1 MQILIPGAFNHYKD
15 IMRFITKYPQLIKH
29 AEVYDGVQNSKWNG
43 GRIDCLAPTEL
54 DFNKIKTYNNLG
66 IGVTLTFSNKDIDI
80 NSEIENN
87 ILYKLNN
94 CSLNGVIVRN
104 DNLRQHI
111 RDNYKNLNVQLS
123 IAENKGLN
131 FDYLIS
137 KEKLYDAICPR
148 PEYVFNQNFLAKCNP
163 SKYKVM
169 VNNACQ
175 IRCRYWDL
183 HANAVSEAVQNGIDN
198 YKQAFAICECW
209 KRTGKIVTPTFT
221 HKCKVFKGDFNK
233 IDVDYSTEDIKKAI
247 ELGYDKFKIS
257 GRELKSNVYIDEVE
271 IYIKRILA
279 AYFD

>member
-15 IMRFITKYPQLIKH
+15 IMRFITKYPQLLKH

-54 DFNKIKTYNNLG
+54 DFNKIKIYNNLG

-80 NSEIENN
+80 NSEVENN

-94 CSLNGVIVRN
+94 CPLNGVIVRN
-104 DNLRQHI
+104 DNLMQHI

-148 PEYVFNQNFLAKCNP
+148 PEYVFNQIFLAKCNP

-183 HANAVSEAVQNGIDN
+183 HANAVSEAIQNGIDN

-233 IDVDYSTEDIKKAI
+233 IDVDYNTEDIKKAI

-271 IYIKRILA
+271 TYIKRILA